1 MSTTIT
7 GDISTW
13 RDERHLMKLR
23 LVTADAPADVFT
35 VPDRA
40 PATGVIVGVF
50 CGSMFWLGLVMG
62 WAFWG

>member
-1 MSTTIT
+1 
-7 GDISTW
+7 
-13 RDERHLMKLR
+13 MKLR
-23 LVTADAPADVFT
+23 LVTADAPTDFFS

>member
-23 LVTADAPADVFT
+23 LVTADAPTDVFSI
-35 VPDRA
+35 PDRA